1 MVLVFAML
9 LLSLTGYALS
19 DEMSVSASVMMR
31 ATASENIEAKADVNI
46 RDESGMTPQV
56 IISLLKLRKIED

>member
-1 MVLVFAML
+1 ML